1 MTPDVDTMIRSLD
14 PAPTH
19 LTPAQRE
26 RAAASLERLVA
37 TAPGPSPRVRRRV
50 RPLLVLP
57 TAAVA
62 LAAGVL
68 MLPRGERIAF
78 TSWTPTPK
86 PLTAGELALVAPVCK
101 DKLAGDSL
109 DLDRARLAL
118 AERRGEFVALLYRTE
133 DPDMA
138 GSCIVHNRPGTDEL
152 DAVSAGVGGGGGP
165 ALRPQPRAYTQG
177 AFHQTRDVT
186 VTDGGVGSE
195 VRGVTIHALGFTVQ
209 ASVRDGRY
217 VAWWPGKAFR
227 EVRMGDTTEPQLAV
241 TYDLTLVDGTVIR
254 NAVPQRPQ

>member
-1 MTPDVDTMIRSLD
+1 MTPDLDAVIRSLD
-14 PAPTH
+14 PAPTG
-19 LTPAQRE
+19 LTPAQRG
-26 RAAASLERLVA
+26 RAAASLDRLVA

-78 TSWTPTPK
+78 TSWTATPTA
-86 PLTAGELALVAPVCK
+86 LTTEELAVVAPVCR
-101 DKLAGDSL
+101 DRLAGGSL

-133 DPDMA
+133 DPDMS
-138 GSCIVHNRPGTDEL
+138 GSCVAHHRAGTSDVDDVH
-152 DAVSAGVGGGGGP
+152 AGIGGASGP
-165 ALRPQPRAYTQG
+165 ALRPRPRAFTQG
-177 AFHQTRDVT
+177 AFMQTADVS
-186 VTDGGVGSE
+186 VTDGAVGSQ
-195 VRGVTIHALGFTVQ
+195 VRAVTLHAGGLTVQ

-227 EVRMGDTTEPQLAV
+227 DVPADSAVESPPAV

-254 NAVPQRPQ
+254 NAAPQRPA